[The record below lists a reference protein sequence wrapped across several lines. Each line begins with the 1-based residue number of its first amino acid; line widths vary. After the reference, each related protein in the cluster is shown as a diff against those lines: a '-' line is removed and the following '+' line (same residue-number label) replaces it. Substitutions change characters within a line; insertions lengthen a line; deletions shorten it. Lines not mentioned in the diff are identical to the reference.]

1 MVRVILLLCL
11 LFKKILN
18 LHFIFRTKYILILK
32 YERTVIVNL
41 GFFVFLR
48 NVVIIAL
55 LSLTN
60 QIQDRIRKQC
70 TLRGFSS
77 ISLVLRC
84 VKELEDRGHMTLVN
98 EQGGWNVQK
107 YSFAR
112 KTINEWNTFSADCVH
127 ARAQ

>member
-84 VKELEDRGHMTLVN
+84 VKELEDTTLMKESVDGMFKSIHSPGLPLMN
-98 EQGGWNVQK
+98 
-107 YSFAR
+107 
-112 KTINEWNTFSADCVH
+112 
-127 ARAQ
+127 